1 MTALLNDNI
10 QGQVKEALAQMQHP
24 VQILF
29 FGSQENCEYCNDT
42 RQLVEEV
49 CALSEQLSLSI
60 HDIQSDA
67 TLAAEYHVDKT
78 PGLVIA
84 AKDGEQVTDYGIRV
98 AGIPAGHEFSSLIQ
112 DILLV
117 AGRDSGLNE
126 QTREFLR
133 TLTKPVS
140 LKVFVT
146 PT

>member
-1 MTALLNDNI
+1 MTELLNDSI

-29 FGSQENCEYCNDT
+29 FGSKENCEYCNDT

-49 CALSEQLSLSI
+49 CALSDKLSLSI

-67 TLAAEYHVDKT
+67 TFAAEYHVDKT

-84 AKDGEQVTDYGIRV
+84 AKDGEQVTDFGIRI

-133 TLTKPVS
+133 TLNKPVN